1 MEKSLLKQKLAV
13 VQASDLHLI
22 YSNPS
27 LAYSRY
33 RALIKA
39 FRAKFEHAPDFIC
52 RSPGRVNL
60 IGEHIDYS
68 GFSVLPMAIERDMV
82 MAISS
87 HKGDSLIANINQKY
101 AEKNFLPDT
110 NMIIDDSV
118 NEWSNLFLCGMKVPL
133 LVFNNRE
140 FANV

>member
-1 MEKSLLKQKLAV
+1 
-13 VQASDLHLI
+13 
-22 YSNPS
+22 
-27 LAYSRY
+27 
-33 RALIKA
+33 
-39 FRAKFEHAPDFIC
+39 
-52 RSPGRVNL
+52 
-60 IGEHIDYS
+60 
-68 GFSVLPMAIERDMV
+68 MAIERDMV